1 MQSGVCSI
9 LANLI
14 MQTEELRELGKVFV
28 SWDTNKDGR
37 VSLSEL
43 ESNMKDITSYF
54 NLDQPDVQKLMD
66 ALDADKDGY
75 IDYTEF
81 ITGAIDKK
89 KLLTVE
95 NLRKAFSL
103 LDVDSDGAISRD
115 ELRAA
120 FNNVHTAESDDFWEE
135 VMQQV
140 DINQDGLIQEEEFTA
155 HMIEVYRKRAT
166 FY

>member
-1 MQSGVCSI
+1 MQSGVCSV

-14 MQTEELRELGKVFV
+14 MQTEDLRELGKVFV
-28 SWDTNKDGR
+28 SWDKDQDGR

-54 NLDQPDVQKLMD
+54 KLDQPDVQKLMN
-66 ALDADKDGY
+66 ALDSDKDGY

-89 KLLTVE
+89 KLLTQE
-95 NLRKAFSL
+95 NLRKAFNL
-103 LDVDSDGAISRD
+103 LDHDQDGAISKD
-115 ELRAA
+115 DLSAA
-120 FNNVHTAESDDFWEE
+120 FNNVHTAQSDDFWED

-140 DINQDGLIQEEEFTA
+140 DINQDGFIQEEEFTM
-155 HMIEVYRKRAT
+155 HMIEVCKKRAT